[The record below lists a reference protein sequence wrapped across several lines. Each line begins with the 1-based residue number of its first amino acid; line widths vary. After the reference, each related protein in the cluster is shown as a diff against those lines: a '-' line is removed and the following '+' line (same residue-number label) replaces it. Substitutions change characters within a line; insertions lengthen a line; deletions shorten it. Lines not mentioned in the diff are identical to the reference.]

1 MTPRE
6 RAEAEAR
13 GLFRVS
19 TEGGV
24 TWVEEPFGGLRFQ
37 GNDEDA
43 EAHVQLY
50 GEPIADAIERAILAD
65 RAERAAG
72 EAERTAQAVAAERER
87 VIAAYAT
94 ALVSCLA
101 AVERCDVPWVVDAFD
116 EAEQRARATSPA
128 PVAHPAGH
136 AATDAAKAARA
147 RGEDVYADGEGRVEV
162 APVASAERGVIEAA
176 EAFLVEEGACS
187 CGYQHGTRSE
197 PCSRACRLQSELQ
210 AAIAAARK
218 DGAR

>member
-50 GEPIADAIERAILAD
+50 GEPIADAIERAILAALAARD
-65 RAERAAG
+65 AG
-72 EAERTAQAVAAERER
+72 EAERTAQAVEAERKRLLDAMADKRAERVRERRVKSERSEAFEEGWRAAELFI
-87 VIAAYAT
+87 V
-94 ALVSCLA
+94 
-101 AVERCDVPWVVDAFD
+101 
-116 EAEQRARATSPA
+116 RATSPA
-128 PVAHPAGH
+128 PAPS
-136 AATDAAKAARA
+136 DA
-147 RGEDVYADGEGRVEV
+147 
-162 APVASAERGVIEAA
+162 
-176 EAFLVEEGACS
+176 
-187 CGYQHGTRSE
+187 RSE
-197 PCSRACRLQSELQ
+197 TSGNGATFSARRALQERMGADWDSLAAVRLVACHLLAACTAMRNRSDQASEAL
-210 AAIAAARK
+210 ATPRK
-218 DGAR
+218 DGDT